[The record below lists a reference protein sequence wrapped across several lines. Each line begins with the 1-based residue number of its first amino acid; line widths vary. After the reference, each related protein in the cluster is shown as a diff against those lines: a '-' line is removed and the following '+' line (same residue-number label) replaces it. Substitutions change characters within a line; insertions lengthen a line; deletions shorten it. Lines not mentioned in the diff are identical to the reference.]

1 SDEPQA
7 AKKDSATSRKKI
19 PTHFKKLTAGDT
31 EVWFADTVPRFMADI
46 AFDNI
51 TQEVRGI
58 VYPGK
63 LRLRENDF
71 MFKNEQTGK
80 VDHFLRA
87 DLVAAQWI
95 ARATG
100 LGLRIKLKNDSMH
113 RYDGFGETEAEKVAK
128 FFKTHFG
135 IEISK
140 RELCYKGFN
149 WGDVEVDGDV
159 LEMSVKN
166 SMSFEIP
173 LANLSNATL
182 NKNEIVFEFHLNDDA
197 EICLSEMRLYTPGTE
212 ADRDGKAPIIY
223 SKVTEKADIIQVTGD
238 FLVEFKQLQCL
249 QPRGRY
255 DVKLYPSFIHLHG
268 KSFDFKVPKSTIT
281 RLLMLPHPD
290 NRQVFFVLQLDPPI
304 KHGQTRYHFVIILF
318 DKDSHVDLDMAASE
332 EWLQE
337 HFDGKLTQN
346 IAGPECEVV
355 ARIFKASIF
364 ESYILVLF
372 DQKVTV
378 PGAFSAKN
386 GGSAV
391 ACSYKASVGLLYPL
405 ERGFTFVPR
414 PPVSIRFDE
423 IITVQFS
430 RGTGAQ
436 RSFDFEVETRNG
448 LTHTFTSIDRNEYH
462 QLYDF
467 VTSKKLRVK
476 NIDSESRAGGGS
488 GATAAEDAWSSSEES
503 HDAYMEK
510 VKTEA
515 RERQVEMD
523 DDDDDDEDD
532 EDFKPPDESDASE
545 LAEEYDSNVE
555 TTSSAEE
562 SDSGASG
569 SGSGSEPEP
578 QPKKSKPVRKE
589 KPPAKPKATERQK
602 KKRVK
607 DPNAPSRPPTAYIM
621 WFNEHRDEISK
632 SIGSPTSVAEVAKA
646 AGERWRNIDSETK
659 AKYQARV
666 DDLKKNYESEMRV
679 YRDKI
684 ASGELVAPSTSKV
697 TKTPR
702 TSKPSAPKV
711 SSGSAFKSE
720 EYVATSESGS
730 DELSD
735 LSDDGG
741 EKPTGKDSGDSDLSE

>member
-1 SDEPQA
+1 
-7 AKKDSATSRKKI
+7 
-19 PTHFKKLTAGDT
+19 
-31 EVWFADTVPRFMADI
+31 MADI

-58 VYPGK
+58 VYSGK

-71 MFKNEQTGK
+71 MFKNDKTGK
-80 VDHFLRA
+80 VDHFMRS
-87 DLVAAQWI
+87 DLVSAQWI

-100 LGLRIKLKNDSMH
+100 LGLRIKLKNDTSH
-113 RYDGFGETEAEKVAK
+113 RYDGFGDLDAEKVVK
-128 FFKTHFG
+128 FFKTYFD
-135 IEISK
+135 IEITK

-149 WGDVEVDGDV
+149 WGDVEIDGDV

-166 SMSFEIP
+166 AMSFEIP
-173 LANLSNATL
+173 LSNLSNATL

-197 EICLSEMRLYTPGTE
+197 EICLSEMRIYTPGTE
-212 ADRDGKAPIIY
+212 ADRDGKAPLIY

-238 FLVEFKQLQCL
+238 SLVEFKQLQCL

-281 RLLMLPHPD
+281 RLLLLPHPD
-290 NRQVFFVLQLDPPI
+290 NRQIFFVVQLDPPI
-304 KHGQTRYHFVIILF
+304 KHGQTRYHFVILLF
-318 DKDSHVDLDMAASE
+318 DKDSHVDIEMAASE

-337 HFDGKLTQN
+337 HFNGKLTQN
-346 IAGPECEVV
+346 VAGPEYEVV
-355 ARIFKASIF
+355 ARIFK
-364 ESYILVLF
+364 VLF
-372 DQKVTV
+372 EQKVTV
-378 PGAFSAKN
+378 PGAFSAKG

-423 IITVQFS
+423 VITVQFS

-436 RSFDFEVETRNG
+436 RSFDFEVEARNG

-476 NIDSESRAGGGS
+476 NIDSETKPGGALG
-488 GATAAEDAWSSSEES
+488 AEDAWSSSDES

-515 RERQVEMD
+515 RERQIEID
-523 DDDDDDEDD
+523 EDDDDDEDD
-532 EDFKPPDESDASE
+532 EDFQPPPESEASE
-545 LAEEYDSNVE
+545 LAEEYDSNVQT
-555 TTSSAEE
+555 TTSEE
-562 SDSGASG
+562 NSDDDDDE

-578 QPKKSKPVRKE
+578 QPKKVKPIQEPKKAISKP
-589 KPPAKPKATERQK
+589 KPTERPK
-602 KKRVK
+602 KTKRVK
-607 DPNAPSRPPTAYIM
+607 DPNAPTRPPTAYLM
-621 WFNEHRDEISK
+621 WFNEHREEIAK
-632 SIGSPTSVAEVAKA
+632 SIGGSSSVAEVAKA
-646 AGERWRNIDSETK
+646 AGERWRSMDSETK
-659 AKYQARV
+659 SKYQSRV
-666 DDLKKNYESEMRV
+666 DELKQKYEGEMRV
-679 YRDKI
+679 YRDRV
-684 ASGELVAPSTSKV
+684 ASGELPTPSSSKNQKIPRASKPSTSKSV
-697 TKTPR
+697 
-702 TSKPSAPKV
+702 KPV
-711 SSGSAFKSE
+711 SSSSYKSQ
-720 EYVATSESGS
+720 EYVATS

-735 LSDDGG
+735 LSADGAD
-741 EKPTGKDSGDSDLSE
+741 KSGAESDVSD